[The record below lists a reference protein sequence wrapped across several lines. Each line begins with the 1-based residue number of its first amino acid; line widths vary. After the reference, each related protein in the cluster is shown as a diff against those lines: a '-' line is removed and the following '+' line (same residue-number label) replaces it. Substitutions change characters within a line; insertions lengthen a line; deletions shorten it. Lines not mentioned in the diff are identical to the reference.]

1 MMKKKFENVGLII
14 VDMQNDFVLP
24 NAPAPITGAFDTL
37 PRLREALG
45 IFRQHSWPV
54 FHVVRHHRKD
64 GSDVES
70 VRRQDFLEKGGYA
83 IPGTPGCEIVEPLKP
98 LPGEYIIVKTRFSAF
113 MNTELDFIL
122 RRKGVTHIVV
132 CGTQYPTCIRMT
144 VFDGIS
150 FGYNVTLLTDATSA
164 RTPEIADAN
173 ILDIKNI
180 GVPCITVEEFEE
192 LLL

>member
-1 MMKKKFENVGLII
+1 MKKKLENIGLII

-24 NAPAPITGAFDTL
+24 NAPAPIAGAFDTL
-37 PRLREALG
+37 PRLRKVLG
-45 IFRQHSWPV
+45 IFRQNLWPV

-70 VRRQDFLEKGGYA
+70 VRLQNFLKKGGYA
-83 IPGTPGCEIVEPLKP
+83 IPGTPGCEIVDPLKP
-98 LPGEYIIVKTRFSAF
+98 LAGEYIIVKTRFSAF

-164 RTPEIADAN
+164 RTPEIAAAN

-180 GVPCITVEEFEE
+180 GVPCITVDEFEE

>member
-1 MMKKKFENVGLII
+1 MKKKLEHVGLII

-24 NAPAPITGAFDTL
+24 DAPALIVGAYDTL
-37 PRLREALG
+37 PRIQKALG
-45 IFRQHSWPV
+45 IFRQNQWPV
-54 FHVVRHHRKD
+54 FYVVRHHRKD
-64 GSDVES
+64 GSDVEY
-70 VRRQDFLEKGGYA
+70 VRQRDFLKKGGYA
-83 IPGTPGCEIVEPLKP
+83 IPGTPGCEIVDPLKP

-113 MNTELDFIL
+113 LNTELDFIL
-122 RRKGVTHIVV
+122 RRMGVTHIVV
-132 CGTQYPTCIRMT
+132 CGAQYPTCIRMT

-164 RTPEIADAN
+164 QTPEIAAAN

-180 GVPCITVEEFEE
+180 GVQCLTVEEFEG